1 MEGLEERNRFDLYW
15 HDSCMNGG
23 KPVEML
29 NEVFGEGKWLDRAP
43 KPCKFRV
50 GERDVNIKASSKR
63 KAHKRTIG
71 IFKPKERCGCNLPPN
86 ALCSKAPDLNGV
98 ENVWNKVETDLK
110 ELGKREGWPKNREEL
125 IERLK
130 QILDGIPNSYFKKLY
145 ASYPDRWRKC
155 VKLGGRMTDFYIP
168 KHN

>member
-1 MEGLEERNRFDLYW
+1 M
-15 HDSCMNGG
+15 
-23 KPVEML
+23 
-29 NEVFGEGKWLDRAP
+29 
-43 KPCKFRV
+43 
-50 GERDVNIKASSKR
+50 
-63 KAHKRTIG
+63 
-71 IFKPKERCGCNLPPN
+71 NLPPN

-130 QILDGIPNSYFKKLY
+130 QILDGINSYFKKLY
-145 ASYPDRWRKC
+145 ASYPGRWRKC
-155 VKLGGRMTDFYIP
+155 VKLGGRMTDFCIL

>member
-1 MEGLEERNRFDLYW
+1 M
-15 HDSCMNGG
+15 
-23 KPVEML
+23 
-29 NEVFGEGKWLDRAP
+29 
-43 KPCKFRV
+43 
-50 GERDVNIKASSKR
+50 
-63 KAHKRTIG
+63 
-71 IFKPKERCGCNLPPN
+71 NLPPN

-110 ELGKREGWPKNREEL
+110 ELRKREGWLKNREEL

-155 VKLGGRMTDFYIP
+155 VKLGGRMTGFYIP
-168 KHN
+168 QHN